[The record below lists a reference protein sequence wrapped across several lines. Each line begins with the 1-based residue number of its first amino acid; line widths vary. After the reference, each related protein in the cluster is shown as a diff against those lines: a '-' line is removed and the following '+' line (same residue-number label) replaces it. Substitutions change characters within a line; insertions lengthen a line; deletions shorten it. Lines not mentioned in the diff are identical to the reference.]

1 MLINKNIDGKT
12 YKAFISYAVQKSDAF
27 MLVLKYCDAQIFDS
41 KEHLRNSISLLPTFT
56 PDEDTINRLTAME
69 NKSRQDLHLFQSE
82 CLEFVNRLSRYLHHS
97 RCNAVWPST
106 IAFPR
111 TPNDYSINV
120 YNMFSGAEQYLLQP
134 QSYLGWRYP
143 RYPEDLSFF
152 KNNYCWAYASSHE
165 EYIEIIPED
174 YEEYIRLK
182 EMGIEFQDEYNPA
195 EKKDM
200 FYEAY

>member
-1 MLINKNIDGKT
+1 MMLVDDIKGKT
-12 YKAFISYAVQKSDAF
+12 YNEFIKYAISKSDAF
-27 MLVLKYCDAQIFDS
+27 LLVSISSALPIFDYKDHIKNAKKILPLFDPDDS
-41 KEHLRNSISLLPTFT
+41 IIQNLKKLEKESHVEWELFNNCCAPFIKNMEKFKIKQRNNPI
-56 PDEDTINRLTAME
+56 
-69 NKSRQDLHLFQSE
+69 
-82 CLEFVNRLSRYLHHS
+82 
-97 RCNAVWPST
+97 WPST
-106 IAFPR
+106 KILE
-111 TPNDYSINV
+111 
-120 YNMFSGAEQYLLQP
+120 GAEDYNICLYKASHDIIQFLLQP